1 MKVPNQRWSKNT
13 EDVDWS
19 EREKAASGKDP
30 LHCCTHYAV
39 STAQLSCIDVQLIVS
54 HLKILSL

>member
-19 EREKAASGKDP
+19 EGEKAASGKDP
-30 LHCCTHYAV
+30 HYCCTHYAV
-39 STAQLSCIDVQLIVS
+39 STAQPSSIDVQLIVS
-54 HLKILSL
+54 HLKI